1 MLRSADY
8 NLLDSTASLIAKP
21 NRHSFVMAESIINN
35 VTANV
40 DKLTSYI
47 SQRPGQATGAA
58 LTSTSVALLAFV
70 LYDFH
75 AWRSFGTGGTP
86 PTWSGYWRMTKIRF
100 NQLRSGE
107 DLTDASPLSTST
119 PRYLPDSFSSKK
131 RSGVRPKIMAR
142 TMPQRQ
148 HALPKSEVESG
159 VEEKVADMIQNF
171 QSKHSDLVVRGPS
184 KTEGGSTDAIYANK
198 SLDTLNPIVREP
210 RNKLLDGEIAHAHPA
225 EGSLHVW
232 LSQADA
238 KIVVENGWGLRFP
251 LKFVDKGWT
260 MVYAPRTME
269 EVAVVEEIVKAGIGW
284 LTGVSV

>member
-1 MLRSADY
+1 
-8 NLLDSTASLIAKP
+8 
-21 NRHSFVMAESIINN
+21 
-35 VTANV
+35 
-40 DKLTSYI
+40 
-47 SQRPGQATGAA
+47 
-58 LTSTSVALLAFV
+58 
-70 LYDFH
+70 
-75 AWRSFGTGGTP
+75 
-86 PTWSGYWRMTKIRF
+86 MTKIRF
-100 NQLRSGE
+100 SHFLSGD
-107 DLTDASPLSTST
+107 DLTDPSPLSKST
-119 PRYLPDSFSSKK
+119 PRYLSDNFHSKK
-131 RSGVRPKIMAR
+131 RSGNRPKIYAR

-148 HALPKSEVESG
+148 HRYPDSSVEAG
-159 VEEKVADMIQNF
+159 VNEKVANMMKDLQE
-171 QSKHSDLVVRGPS
+171 KHPDLLVLAPS

-238 KIVVENGWGLRFP
+238 RAVVGGGWGMRFP